1 MTHRAETILETLR
14 ERLTYLSITDDRVQR
29 CRIWPVEQ
37 VPALSIESGEDAPVE
52 TGRRLGFQDRALEV
66 AITAY
71 VKATENPE
79 TQLRAIAAEVYSS
92 LFTDVT
98 QGLSF
103 VLDTHWLGD
112 GRPTTNTD
120 TETRTATMTMIYRI
134 TYRHQI
140 TTPES

>member
-1 MTHRAETILETLR
+1 MTHRAETILETVK
-14 ERLTYLSITDDRVQR
+14 ERLTYLPITGERVER
-29 CRIWPVEQ
+29 CRIWPVEE
-37 VPALSIESGEDAPVE
+37 VPALSIERGDDTPTE
-52 TGRRLGFQDRALEV
+52 TGRRLGYQDRTIEL

-79 TQLRAIAAEVYSS
+79 TTLHAIAAEVYGNM
-92 LFTDVT
+92 FADITH
-98 QGLSF
+98 GLSF

-112 GRPTTNTD
+112 GRPTTNTE
-120 TETRTATMTMIYRI
+120 TETRTATMVMNYRI

>member
-1 MTHRAETILETLR
+1 MTHRVETILETIK
-14 ERLTYLSITDDRVQR
+14 ERLTYLPTTGERVER
-29 CRIWPVEQ
+29 CRIWPVEE
-37 VPALSIESGEDAPVE
+37 VPALSIDRGEDAPTD

-66 AITAY
+66 GITAY

-79 TQLRAIAAEVYSS
+79 TILHAIAAEVYTN
-92 LFTDVT
+92 LFDDVT

-112 GRPTTNTD
+112 GKPTTSTE
-120 TETRTATMTMIYRI
+120 TETRTATMTMVYRI
-134 TYRHQI
+134 IYRHQI